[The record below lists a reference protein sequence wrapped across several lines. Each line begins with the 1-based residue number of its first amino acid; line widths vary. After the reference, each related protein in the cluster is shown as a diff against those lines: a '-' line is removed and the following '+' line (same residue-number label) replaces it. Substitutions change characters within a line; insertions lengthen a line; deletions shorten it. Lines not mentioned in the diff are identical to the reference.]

1 MKLYTHRLAPS
12 PRRVAI
18 YIAERGLAIES
29 AEMEIMRNDN
39 LSADFLRLSP
49 LGEVPTLVL
58 DDGESLTESAAICR
72 FLDEQ
77 FPPSASG
84 IKLFG
89 GNLRE
94 RARIEMW
101 TRRLEWNLLRH
112 IFDAFRHS
120 HRASKNATPIKECGE
135 FAAANARKF
144 CRFLDDEL
152 KKRTHIAGEDFS
164 FADITAIS
172 GLDFGRSVG
181 IRADDS
187 ATPNLAEWNR
197 RVKSRPSIGEVRR

>member
-29 AEMEIMRNDN
+29 AEVEIMRNDN

-120 HRASKNATPIKECGE
+120 HRASKNG
-135 FAAANARKF
+135 
-144 CRFLDDEL
+144 
-152 KKRTHIAGEDFS
+152 
-164 FADITAIS
+164 
-172 GLDFGRSVG
+172 
-181 IRADDS
+181 DS
-187 ATPNLAEWNR
+187 N
-197 RVKSRPSIGEVRR
+197 